1 MKTDARSRVVEQS
14 RSKPIL
20 LDSSTPRP
28 LDSAARTQRLRRAI
42 TNLRAAGMED
52 RQRSAQATG
61 QGPGHAES
69 VDLNPRS
76 AHEAITRQ
84 MVTDLAADVAEVKTR
99 VNAVLWL
106 VAGAVTVDVVMRLMG
121 VG

>member
-1 MKTDARSRVVEQS
+1 MSDE
-14 RSKPIL
+14 
-20 LDSSTPRP
+20 
-28 LDSAARTQRLRRAI
+28 RTERLQRAI
-42 TNLRAAGMED
+42 SNLRDAGHKGLE
-52 RQRSAQATG
+52 A
-61 QGPGHAES
+61 
-69 VDLNPRS
+69 VDLTPKS

-106 VAGAVTVDVVMRLMG
+106 VASAVAVDVVMRLAG